1 MGASRLAIASIVFS
15 LLVAGVWTEE
25 AAIGDEIA
33 EPEEASD
40 SVLKQELELLRS
52 KIEDLAIGI
61 SDRTRE
67 LKNRDDLIK
76 NLEKIIQ
83 EKSATISTLN
93 SQIESLQKKG
103 ALDAEELLGKAYT
116 RAAELEK
123 QVDNLRNELETQS
136 NNRGSLEARASEAE
150 KKVQELILKL
160 ENLEKTNDEQK
171 RLIRKT
177 ERALQVAKE
186 ELIIVQ
192 LEATTKLEELTKIH
206 GAWLPPWFAT
216 HISYCQN
223 LVETHWKE
231 HGKPAL
237 DVVLQKA
244 SDKSAQAQKWLEPH
258 LEIVKTR
265 WVPAVKERWV
275 ILVTSAE
282 PYVQQ
287 VSTKTMEVY
296 ETSKNTIAPH
306 VEKVQKVADP
316 YLEEAKKLSKPYID
330 QVATVTKPHV
340 EKVRITLKPYTKRVV
355 RVYRKL
361 HKSVAAYHRQVEASI
376 EEHLKKYE
384 LTKPLVTKELAWYMA
399 SATLALAIFIVY
411 RLVSCI
417 LWSKMRKSTQNGQ
430 TKHAHRRPKRR
441 HADN

>member
-192 LEATTKLEELTKIH
+192 LEATTKLEELTK
-206 GAWLPPWFAT
+206 
-216 HISYCQN
+216 N

-316 YLEEAKKLSKPYID
+316 YLQEAKKLSKPYID

>member
-1 MGASRLAIASIVFS
+1 MGASRLVIASIVFF
-15 LLVAGVWTEE
+15 LLVAGVWAEE
-25 AAIGDEIA
+25 AAIGDGIA
-33 EPEEASD
+33 EPEPSD
-40 SVLKQELELLRS
+40 SALKRELELLRS
-52 KIEDLAIGI
+52 KIQDLEIGI

-67 LKNRDDLIK
+67 LNNRDDRIK

-116 RAAELEK
+116 RAAGLEK

-136 NNRGSLEARASEAE
+136 NNRGALEARASEAE

-171 RLIRKT
+171 HLIRKT

-186 ELIIVQ
+186 ELTIVQ
-192 LEATTKLEELTKIH
+192 LEATAKLEELTKIH

-306 VEKVQKVADP
+306 VQKVQKVADP
-316 YLEEAKKLSKPYID
+316 YLQEAKKLSKPYID

-355 RVYRKL
+355 LVYRKL

-376 EEHLKKYE
+376 KEHLKKYE
-384 LTKPLVTKELAWYMA
+384 LTKPLVTKELVWYMA
-399 SATLALAIFIVY
+399 SATLALAIFFVY
-411 RLVSCI
+411 RLLACI

-441 HADN
+441 HADK

>member
-1 MGASRLAIASIVFS
+1 MGASRLVIASIVFF
-15 LLVAGVWTEE
+15 LLVAGVWAEE
-25 AAIGDEIA
+25 AAIGDGIA
-33 EPEEASD
+33 EPEPSD
-40 SVLKQELELLRS
+40 SALKRELELLRS
-52 KIEDLAIGI
+52 KIQDLEIGI

-67 LKNRDDLIK
+67 LNNRDDRIK

-116 RAAELEK
+116 RAAGLEK

-136 NNRGSLEARASEAE
+136 NNRGALEARASEAE

-160 ENLEKTNDEQK
+160 ENIEKTNDEQK
-171 RLIRKT
+171 HLIRKT

-192 LEATTKLEELTKIH
+192 LEATAKLEELTKIH

-306 VEKVQKVADP
+306 VQKVQKVADP
-316 YLEEAKKLSKPYID
+316 YLQEAKKLSKPYID

-355 RVYRKL
+355 LVYRKL

-376 EEHLKKYE
+376 KEHLKKYE
-384 LTKPLVTKELAWYMA
+384 LTEPLVTKELVWYMA
-399 SATLALAIFIVY
+399 SATLALAIFFVY
-411 RLVSCI
+411 RLLACI

-441 HADN
+441 HADK